1 MRFVGSAA
9 GSWWINDWM
18 AITIFNVFVQVNG
31 FVFRLFRPSH
41 IHHNQLFITP
51 LHGLHVCLRPDTLH
65 ERMRSRRWR
74 RERERGARQLK
85 LTETCRASEVCVP
98 QVFFFYFFH
107 FSFVVIFQ
115 PNHIVASNFQNFVF
129 LEFVLFFLL
138 FVNRR
143 AISIPFRAFVCAP
156 FIHSCS
162 SGQCAIT
169 ADDDDVVAIVVI
181 LHPERTA
188 WTSQHHYTCIHC
200 VTQSR
205 MLARVWV
212 RVKIHFDRIHLNK

>member
-98 QVFFFYFFH
+98 Q
-107 FSFVVIFQ
+107 IF
-115 PNHIVASNFQNFVF
+115 
-129 LEFVLFFLL
+129 FFLL
-138 FVNRR
+138 LSLLVRCHFSAESHCRLQFPEFC
-143 AISIPFRAFVCAP
+143 IFRVCSFFPSFCQQASY
-156 FIHSCS
+156 FDSFSSLCVRSFHSF
-162 SGQCAIT
+162 
-169 ADDDDVVAIVVI
+169 
-181 LHPERTA
+181 
-188 WTSQHHYTCIHC
+188 
-200 VTQSR
+200 
-205 MLARVWV
+205 M
-212 RVKIHFDRIHLNK
+212 